1 MAQIIFSLSEL
12 QEFLKSNLWMPEQ
25 IENLKGE
32 GNEVLFKHRVLFNI
46 PISISLEFIEYKNG
60 VAIFLVT
67 VHWIPEI
74 LSKKRFNSLLKE
86 KAFEEFMDLKEYPK
100 VTIDINKILA
110 DRVPVKGLQIR
121 DITLNDGLFTIT
133 T

>member
-32 GNEVLFKHRVLFNI
+32 GNEVLFKHRTLFNV
-46 PISISLEFIEYKNG
+46 PLSISLEFIEYKNG

-67 VHWIPEI
+67 IHWIPEI

-86 KAFEEFMDLKEYPK
+86 KAFEEFIDLKEYPK
-100 VTIDINKILA
+100 VAIDINKILA
-110 DRVPVKGLQIR
+110 DRVPVNGLQIR